1 MQPYLK
7 GECYLMDYD
16 TINLLG
22 LQPDDIQDIDIININ
37 VTLIKKIKSCS
48 CCSSLN
54 ANVKD
59 YKSKKITHSI
69 FNTNKTVINYRCR
82 RFVCKDCHK
91 TFLEDNPFI
100 EVAHRI
106 STATVMQVLKD
117 CKRLNYTFTS
127 IAQKNHISPTT
138 VINVCLIAL

>member
-1 MQPYLK
+1 MGSTPRYKVSWGRLFLYFKLSWGTLIVWKNPFMIWLFLQIQPYLK

-22 LQPDDIQDIDIININ
+22 LQPDDIQDINIVRSRDIININ
-37 VTLIKKIKSCS
+37 VTLTKKIKSCP

-54 ANVKD
+54 ANVKT

-82 RFVCKDCHK
+82 RFICKDCHK
-91 TFLEDNPFI
+91 T
-100 EVAHRI
+100 
-106 STATVMQVLKD
+106 
-117 CKRLNYTFTS
+117 
-127 IAQKNHISPTT
+127 
-138 VINVCLIAL
+138 